1 MPSFCVDGILNDKPV
16 GFFTASDTP
25 YGKTYGNWTVEWW
38 RWILGIPKRINPVV
52 DMSGKY
58 STMNQL
64 NRDVLF
70 LAGKL
75 AEKGKSLPERSCKV
89 SGQKAI
95 LVPVI
100 NCEANPLENPELKSY
115 KDIEQRA
122 KSDEDTIVSYH
133 CHVDGKAVPVHRVRS
148 DPLIFEVRL
157 VEDNLFSVQGGLTHA
172 SADGYWTFLK
182 PLPRGEH
189 TISFQ
194 GSCEMGRLHSGAIYK
209 VHIE

>member
-1 MPSFCVDGILNDKPV
+1 MSDEQV

-38 RWILGIPKRINPVV
+38 RWILGIPKRVNPVA
-52 DMSGKY
+52 DKSGEY
-58 STMNQL
+58 TTMNQQ
-64 NRDVLF
+64 NRDVYF

-75 AEKGKSLPERSCKV
+75 AEEQDGLPERYCKV
-89 SGQKAI
+89 SAHKSI

-100 NCEANPLENPELKSY
+100 NSESNPLENPELKNDE
-115 KDIEQRA
+115 DIVKRVR
-122 KSDEDTIVSYH
+122 SDENTIVRSQCYL
-133 CHVDGKAVPVHRVRS
+133 DGKVIPTQRITS
-148 DPLIFEVRL
+148 DPLIFEVRM
-157 VEDNLFSVQGGLTHA
+157 VDDNLFNVRTGGMTHA

-194 GSCEMGRLHSGAIYK
+194 GSCEMGRLHSGAIYNID
-209 VHIE
+209 VE